1 MMRAAEADRLAN
13 ELTSAAAAGDTAR
26 AENLLLNGADVNRA
40 NRFGRTP
47 VQVMMMG
54 SINMATLLL
63 SHGANPNRADVST
76 GLTPLH
82 DAAREGFLQT
92 AELLLRAGAERTARD
107 HRGRS
112 PAQHALQAGHA
123 HIAKY
128 LHTH

>member
-1 MMRAAEADRLAN
+1 MRAADADRLAD

-26 AENLLLNGADVNRA
+26 AQLLLQNGAQPNRK
-40 NRFGRTP
+40 NRYGRTS

-54 SINMATLLL
+54 SVHMARLLL
-63 SHGANPNRADVST
+63 SHGGNPNAVDAST
-76 GLTPLH
+76 GVTPLH
-82 DAAREGFLQT
+82 DAAREGFLAT
-92 AELLLRAGAERTARD
+92 VELLVRGGANVTALD

-128 LHTH
+128 LHSL